1 MMRATARAPLT
12 AIRGLLR
19 SSIGERLLMPPNRG
33 KLSVV
38 VGIRGDRTLPGEVAI
53 AGAVEG
59 RQPLP
64 NGGVATALLE
74 EEVSE
79 AVKQDNKATAAVRA
93 VKARRQKGAVVPEVV
108 AGPPVVEEDAPA
120 AVAAVGAPAAVAA
133 VGAGRNRQ
141 TA

>member
-1 MMRATARAPLT
+1 MQATARAPLT
-12 AIRGLLR
+12 AIKGRLR
-19 SSIGERLLMPPNRG
+19 SSIGERLRMPPNRG

-38 VGIRGDRTLPGEVAI
+38 VGIRGDRTFPGEVAI

-93 VKARRQKGAVVPEVV
+93 VKARRQEGAVVPEV
-108 AGPPVVEEDAPA
+108 AA
-120 AVAAVGAPAAVAA
+120 AVAAVAVAVAAVAEAAAVA
-133 VGAGRNRQ
+133 VGAGRKRQ